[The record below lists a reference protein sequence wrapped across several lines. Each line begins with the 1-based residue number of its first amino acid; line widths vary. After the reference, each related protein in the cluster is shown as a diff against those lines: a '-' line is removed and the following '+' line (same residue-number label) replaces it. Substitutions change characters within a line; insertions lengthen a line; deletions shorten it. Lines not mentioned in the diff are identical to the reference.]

1 MASTIIS
8 PILTDAEGKKENT
21 RKAKTPKNF
30 AIDMVIKCSSL
41 STPPK
46 KIPSFVKN

>member
-8 PILTDAEGKKENT
+8 PILTDAEGKKKNT

-30 AIDMVIKCSSL
+30 AIDMVINVPVSQLHPRKSPHL
-41 STPPK
+41 
-46 KIPSFVKN
+46 